1 MRVKGD
7 LPPAVAFTL
16 DAAPNR
22 PGYCVARFYENTE
35 PYVETRNGVTE
46 SGYVYDEYDMELLMT
61 DTLEDEISAQY
72 KIYLEQ
78 AKMNEIMREQFDPIG
93 YHSMEEEVGEISALM
108 VEQEYKLILMELG
121 MDGGDENAV

>member
-7 LPPAVAFTL
+7 LPPAAAFTL

-22 PGYCVARFYENTE
+22 PGYCVARFYENAA
-35 PYVETRNGVTE
+35 PYTETRNGVTE
-46 SGYVYDEYDMELLMT
+46 SGYVYDEYDMELPMT
-61 DTLEDEISAQY
+61 GTLEDEISAQY
-72 KIYLEQ
+72 ETYLEQ